1 MDLMFILSAAIFTL
15 LAIVIATS
23 LLSGS
28 SDKRAKAQAHLG
40 HREDG
45 SGSDASEPK
54 HSGHAPEKK
63 RKTAENDWCETSW
76 SAHDHWDVVK
86 SVQSVNRLPLS
97 IA

>member
-23 LLSGS
+23 LLNGS
-28 SDKRAKAQAHLG
+28 SDERANAQAHLG

-54 HSGHAPEKK
+54 HNGHTPENKT
-63 RKTAENDWCETSW
+63 KTAEYDWCETSW

-86 SVQSVNRLPLS
+86 SVQSVNRLLFS